1 MTPLR
6 TRLKSKLSDFT
17 NATGASMTES
27 GACLRGCVDALKAL
41 EVAVQSQS
49 ETISEFA
56 SFKMPEGLP
65 LPKDLNLK
73 LQTRMSSSVSM
84 NHS

>member
-1 MTPLR
+1 MP
-6 TRLKSKLSDFT
+6 
-17 NATGASMTES
+17 
-27 GACLRGCVDALKAL
+27 LKAL